1 MINSIRNI
9 TFIILAVLS
18 GFLSVN
24 MFFQLGTTPLEKG
37 VFVLVTIALEGLK
50 IFTIINA
57 NVNWDEGKK
66 VKGLTRY
73 IAYAFI
79 AIISIVASLGYT
91 LTTINRVNESAKVSS
106 NSALISSYE
115 DQANYYKGLKKAN
128 EDTIAANVEALKT
141 LLTEYNKTL
150 PTLVEQ
156 KDKDKLT
163 AAYFAN
169 KKKLEDANT
178 ALQVKN
184 NDYFQKQIDNET
196 KARDL
201 KQKDVESTTFQQTSD
216 SMFKLIGD
224 RIGMTEQST
233 MFLILIIISIDIEVG
248 IIFTAPHPTL
258 DVKKKKKTKSK
269 KDKVTRASKPEIE
282 DEDDDEEDDDYDE
295 DYDDKKQD
303 LEREIPQATLDVI
316 EHSMENLKKG
326 IVSEPIDLSTRSL
339 SPKAPE
345 HIEPSVPWPRIPTVK
360 ENPPVAERP
369 ASIAEKKPEPI
380 IEKPLPQKTVDPILE
395 NPVPQ
400 PERKLEPIVEKKEDE
415 SAFLKKQEP
424 TLKRVLNDEDKEKLI
439 LNIEKVLDEV
449 KNQSG
454 KKFSIE
460 SLSMKTGISLEEIKK
475 MFQYL
480 SNLNLLNFDDTTKTW
495 RFKLNRDEILNYL
508 RNMSV
513 IKY

>member
-150 PTLVEQ
+150 PTLAEQ

-258 DVKKKKKTKSK
+258 DIKKKKKTKSK

-282 DEDDDEEDDDYDE
+282 DEDDDEEDEDE
-295 DYDDKKQD
+295 DEEEDNSQIQPEK
-303 LEREIPQATLDVI
+303 EEIKPNISSDALKIMD
-316 EHSMENLKKG
+316 HSIKNLRDG
-326 IVSEPIDLSTRSL
+326 IVSDPIKI
-339 SPKAPE
+339 PPVPMAPE
-345 HIEPSVPWPRIPTVK
+345 HIEPSTVPHT
-360 ENPPVAERP
+360 E
-369 ASIAEKKPEPI
+369 
-380 IEKPLPQKTVDPILE
+380 PQKTVTIAPIIQKTV
-395 NPVPQ
+395 PVQEIPTSSVPAKIAIAEEKKQ
-400 PERKLEPIVEKKEDE
+400 VPIVEEKEPIVEKKEDE